1 MGNEVLL
8 FFLVLPVFSK
18 VGKKMKL
25 TFLLSTLVT
34 LLLVFA
40 ELVIC
45 NHICHLSQ
53 EYQLCMQLCILK
65 KGNCSPNTGW
75 CRRSGC
81 QLGCV
86 SEFPLSLQ
94 VGIHA
99 QPTRE
104 LQRSGNPGGPAKS
117 QRLGALT
124 RIMKKMDLLP
134 LSHCERTGM
143 PANQPIQTAVA
154 WCFPVS
160 IYNLTSCLNYA
171 VDLLELAN
179 V

>member
-1 MGNEVLL
+1 
-8 FFLVLPVFSK
+8 
-18 VGKKMKL
+18 MKL
-25 TFLLSTLVT
+25 TFLPSTLVA

-65 KGNCSPNTGW
+65 KGNCSPNTAW

-143 PANQPIQTAVA
+143 PAKPAHSNCCCVV
-154 WCFPVS
+154 FPCV
-160 IYNLTSCLNYA
+160 YL
-171 VDLLELAN
+171 
-179 V
+179 